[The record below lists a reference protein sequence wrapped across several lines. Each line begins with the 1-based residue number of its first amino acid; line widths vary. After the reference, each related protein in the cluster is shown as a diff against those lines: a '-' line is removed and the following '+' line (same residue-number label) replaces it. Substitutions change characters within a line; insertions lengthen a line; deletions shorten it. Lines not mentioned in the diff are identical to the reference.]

1 MIIYRTQNKPLHLH
15 HKSNSLK
22 KKVTYIISNINKAIA
37 FEWIAQELNKDKFEL
52 SFILL
57 NPGSSLLEKELK
69 SLGVKVYTII
79 YRSKKDMPRA
89 FIKIF
94 SLLMKIRPAIVHT
107 HLFDASLIGLPA
119 AYFSGIRKRIYTRHH
134 ATYHHNYYPK
144 MIKYDKMINSF
155 ATAIVAIS
163 KNVEEILIEKE
174 NVRADKIHLIHH
186 GFKLEEFEIAD
197 KNKMDALRNKYFIK
211 DKSPVIGV
219 IARYTHWKGIQYI
232 IPAFEKLLSDYPDAL
247 LILANANGDYKL
259 EINNL
264 LKTIPPDNFVEI
276 NFEEDLFQM
285 YHLFDVY
292 VHTPIDSHSEA
303 FGQTYVEALAA
314 GVPSVFTLS
323 GIAREFIKDKHNA
336 LVVDYK
342 NSDEIYNS
350 IKELLENKTLS
361 ESISKNGK
369 EDVRKHFGLDKMIAK
384 LEELYAR

>member
-1 MIIYRTQNKPLHLH
+1 
-15 HKSNSLK
+15 
-22 KKVTYIISNINKAIA
+22 
-37 FEWIAQELNKDKFEL
+37 
-52 SFILL
+52 
-57 NPGSSLLEKELK
+57 
-69 SLGVKVYTII
+69 
-79 YRSKKDMPRA
+79 MPRA

>member
-1 MIIYRTQNKPLHLH
+1 MKT
-15 HKSNSLK
+15 
-22 KKVTYIISNINKAIA
+22 KVTYIISNINKAIA
-37 FEWIAQELNKDKFEL
+37 FEWIAREINKDKFEL

-79 YRSKKDMPRA
+79 YRSKKDIPLT
-89 FIKIF
+89 FIKIVA
-94 SLLMKIRPAIVHT
+94 LLMKLRPKIVHT

-119 AYFSGIRKRIYTRHH
+119 AFFSGIRKRIYTRHH

-174 NVRADKIHLIHH
+174 NVGADKIHLIHH
-186 GFKLEEFEIAD
+186 GFKLEEFEITD

-211 DKSPVIGV
+211 DKFPVIGV

-232 IPAFEKLLSDYPDAL
+232 IPAFEKLLLTYPDAL

-259 EINNL
+259 EINQL

-285 YHLFDVY
+285 YHIFDIY
-292 VHTPIDSHSEA
+292 VHTPINNHSEA
-303 FGQTYVEALAA
+303 FGQTYVETLAA
-314 GVPSVFTLS
+314 GTPSVFTLS
-323 GIAREFIKDKHNA
+323 GIAREFIKDRQNA

-342 NSDEIYNS
+342 NPEAIYTS
-350 IKELLENKTLS
+350 IKELLENKSLAET
-361 ESISKNGK
+361 ISKNGK
-369 EDVRKHFGLDKMIAK
+369 EDVKKSFGLDKMISK
-384 LEELYAR
+384 LEELYA